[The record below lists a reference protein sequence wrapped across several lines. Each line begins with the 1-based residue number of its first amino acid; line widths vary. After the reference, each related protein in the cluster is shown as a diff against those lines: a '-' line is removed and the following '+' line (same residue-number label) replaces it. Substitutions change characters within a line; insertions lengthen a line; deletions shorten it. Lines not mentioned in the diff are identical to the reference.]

1 MPRADV
7 KCILKIRS
15 VLSLL
20 RKRGRESEQ
29 EGREGEKL
37 ARGRQICKHTGTVT
51 MTGVGRKECWKT
63 RVRVHLF
70 SRVRREALPHKLVVK
85 S

>member
-1 MPRADV
+1 MYSENKV
-7 KCILKIRS
+7 HC
-15 VLSLL
+15 LL
-20 RKRGRESEQ
+20 RERERESRR
-29 EGREGEKL
+29 GEGEKL

-51 MTGVGRKECWKT
+51 MTGEGREECWKT
-63 RVRVHLF
+63 RVRVHVF